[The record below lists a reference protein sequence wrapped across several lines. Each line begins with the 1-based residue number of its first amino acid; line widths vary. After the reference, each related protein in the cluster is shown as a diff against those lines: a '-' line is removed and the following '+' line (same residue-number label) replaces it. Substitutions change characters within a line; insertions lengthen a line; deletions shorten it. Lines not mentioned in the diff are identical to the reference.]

1 MKINIDLIKKFLNLL
16 NFLFYKFQCR
26 VSNFDEILFTPRLC
40 KIGVFLH
47 PGKSHAL
54 NGSSDSTPRKL
65 TLKIILAE
73 FRCTPITNTGAYFV
87 LSK

>member
-1 MKINIDLIKKFLNLL
+1 MLFLKS
-16 NFLFYKFQCR
+16 FDCLFYKSNEFECR
-26 VSNFDEILFTPRLC
+26 TSNLDEILFTPRSC

-54 NGSSDSTPRKL
+54 NGSSDSTHRKL